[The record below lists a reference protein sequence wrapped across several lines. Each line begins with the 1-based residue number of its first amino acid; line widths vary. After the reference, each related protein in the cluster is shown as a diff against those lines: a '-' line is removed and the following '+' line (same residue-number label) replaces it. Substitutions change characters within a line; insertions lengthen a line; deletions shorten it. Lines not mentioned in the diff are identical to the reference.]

1 EWASVTQGL
10 RRRLWEMHTG
20 GMGAQDDPGL
30 AFKEWQDIMKE
41 NKDRQKEKGMG
52 TPYAS
57 LVEFYYD
64 KATLKD
70 ID

>member
-1 EWASVTQGL
+1 
-10 RRRLWEMHTG
+10 MHTG
-20 GMGAQDDPGL
+20 GMGVQDDPGA
-30 AFKEWQDIMKE
+30 AFKAWQHIIKE
-41 NKDRQKEKGMG
+41 NKDRQKEKVMG